1 MVITAI
7 WQIALMTNVLS
18 TILTLLKLVCA
29 FNDVVHL
36 FETLML
42 TGSQL
47 LRQMDPSLIIVGNY
61 RKYIVLKED

>member
-1 MVITAI
+1 MVTAAI

-18 TILTLLKLVCA
+18 TILTLQKLFCA

-42 TGSQL
+42 TWSQL
-47 LRQMDPSLIIVGNY
+47 LRQMDPSLIIAGNY
-61 RKYIVLKED
+61 IITENILS